1 MRTRATRSEKEP
13 LVELPPL
20 PAKRDIERGANPP
33 KISVDS
39 FSFHVQVARCKSLP
53 LKSSSVPSAF

>member
-1 MRTRATRSEKEP
+1 M
-13 LVELPPL
+13 ELPPL

>member
-1 MRTRATRSEKEP
+1 M
-13 LVELPPL
+13 ELPPL

-39 FSFHVQVARCKSLP
+39 FSFHMQVARCKSLP